1 MHEIKINDRV
11 TAVLTYDEDCQGP
24 GDCMLG
30 KIYYVK
36 GSRYRLG
43 TVAADAGRMFEVST
57 GIASG
62 ELIGLPVYAYVHSGT
77 QLSTTPFS
85 CSFDSGLA
93 GFIACSREDAKGWF
107 GKDVPEDRVLE
118 VLRSEVEEF
127 SKFLQGDVYII
138 TIYVDGK
145 EEETVGGFYGF
156 DYAVEEAK
164 VIAEG
169 FVKHLEKPVLP
180 SQIKFDEY
188 YYIANP
194 CIFDLYSIIP
204 GGSMNTKSTLV
215 FLAERGLVYRTKEEA
230 VRHASSLVSP
240 GIALVRQMCQDPTS
254 LDDDA
259 DEEDPSCA
267 FCAGTGE
274 GQYDGQSCSYCKGK
288 GY

>member
-1 MHEIKINDRV
+1 MHEIKINDRI

-24 GDCMLG
+24 GDFMLG

-62 ELIGLPVYAYVHSGT
+62 ELVGLPVYAYVHSGT

-85 CSFDSGLA
+85 CPFDSGPA

-107 GKDVPEDRVLE
+107 GKDVPEERVLE
-118 VLRSEVEEF
+118 VLRSEVKEF
-127 SKFLQGDVYII
+127 SKYLAGDVYNI

-164 VIAEG
+164 VMAEG
-169 FVKHLEKPVLP
+169 FVKHLERTVK
-180 SQIKFDEY
+180 
-188 YYIANP
+188 
-194 CIFDLYSIIP
+194 
-204 GGSMNTKSTLV
+204 V
-215 FLAERGLVYRTKEEA
+215 FLKTGAGKRAFEVNFDFLTKLEKCVSLIQEISGGEVCMPAVSQNMVSYHWEVTAKGAKLVTTFIGRVREYGNLIEISKFRQILAGYRVEGFNKVGNLYEE
-230 VRHASSLVSP
+230 
-240 GIALVRQMCQDPTS
+240 I
-254 LDDDA
+254 
-259 DEEDPSCA
+259 
-267 FCAGTGE
+267 
-274 GQYDGQSCSYCKGK
+274 
-288 GY
+288 

>member
-24 GDCMLG
+24 GDYMLG

-36 GSRYRLG
+36 DSRYRLG

-62 ELIGLPVYAYVHSGT
+62 ELVGLPVYAYIHSGT

-85 CSFDSGLA
+85 CPFDSGPA
-93 GFIACSREDAKGWF
+93 GFIACSREDAKGWL

-127 SKFLQGDVYII
+127 SKYLAGDVYNI

-164 VIAEG
+164 VVAEG
-169 FVKHLEKPVLP
+169 FVKHLNKPVLP
-180 SQIKFDEY
+180 SQIKFDKY

-204 GGSMNTKSTLV
+204 AGMNTKSTLV
-215 FLAERGLVYRTKEEA
+215 FLAERGLVYRTREEA
-230 VRHASSLVSP
+230 VRHATSLLNP